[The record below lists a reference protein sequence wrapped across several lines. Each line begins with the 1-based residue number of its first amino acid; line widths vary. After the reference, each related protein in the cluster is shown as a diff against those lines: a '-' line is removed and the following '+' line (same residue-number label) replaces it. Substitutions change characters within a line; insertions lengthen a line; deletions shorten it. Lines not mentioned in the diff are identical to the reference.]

1 MREIEHQTAKECCE
15 NSRCRPAG
23 WSPYALASCS
33 EDMLIPLRMMESRSL
48 LKGTLKL
55 GILAKKLFKT
65 STAMKEM
72 HCVLA
77 PSMIPG
83 VQVAPLTL
91 YFFQ

>member
-1 MREIEHQTAKECCE
+1 
-15 NSRCRPAG
+15 
-23 WSPYALASCS
+23 
-33 EDMLIPLRMMESRSL
+33 MLIPLRMMESRSL

-55 GILAKKLFKT
+55 GIVAKKLFKT

-77 PSMIPG
+77 PNMTPG